1 MTKNTLYSLSSKA
14 VAAICYFT
22 LDILVSRTLG
32 YEGYNEWSFYFAVTT
47 ILIWLARF
55 GIDAS
60 TRVHIARS
68 AETPDKQT
76 HYFISGIKIQLFVS
90 FISCLLLFFLAP
102 LLTKAIDRQH
112 AYKNLSLLLMIGSVH
127 ISAYALLS
135 TFKESYIG
143 FLEFKKVLQIT
154 IAEFTFYLLFS
165 IVGMHLGN
173 LIGLTIGYSLSLCI
187 TVLLCFIS
195 EKSLLNPQKVKTAY
209 PKEQKKILQYA
220 FSLFFVNIG
229 GLVLTEMDSLF
240 LGIYSSNEV
249 GIYTVAKNLVAKAT
263 HIPLAICISSIPA
276 YAVITHSNYKEK
288 LNGYLKLIIKYI
300 CLIITII
307 FLFAAFGKTAILF
320 LYGEEYRVSVN
331 ILYLLLP
338 YFAMYSLTTF
348 ISSFLSYQK
357 RGHDL
362 VIAHTIMIFSNFILN
377 FLLIP
382 IQGAKGA
389 ALATDLS
396 ILIFLLFMIN
406 CNIRCFKKLKNS

>member
-1 MTKNTLYSLSSKA
+1 MNKNTLYSLSAKA
-14 VAAICYFT
+14 IAAICYFT
-22 LDILVSRTLG
+22 LDILISRALG
-32 YEGYNEWSFYFAVTT
+32 YEGYNEWSFYFAITT
-47 ILIWLARF
+47 ILIWFARF
-55 GIDAS
+55 GIDSS
-60 TRVHIARS
+60 TRIHIARS
-68 AETPDKQT
+68 TESTDKQVR
-76 HYFISGIKIQLFVS
+76 YFISGIKIQLIVS
-90 FISCLLLFFLAP
+90 FTFFLMLFFFAP
-102 LLTKAIDRQH
+102 LLAKAVDQQRT
-112 AYKNLSLLLMIGSVH
+112 YKNLSLLLTIGSVH

-135 TFKESYIG
+135 VFKESSVG
-143 FLEFKKVLQIT
+143 FLEFKRLLQIT
-154 IAEFTFYLLFS
+154 TIEYIFYLLFS
-165 IVGMHLGN
+165 VIGMHLG
-173 LIGLTIGYSLSLCI
+173 GLTGLAIGYSLSLCI

-195 EKSLLNPQKVKTAY
+195 KKNLLNPIKLKAPY
-209 PKEQKKILQYA
+209 LKERKKIQQYA

-276 YAVITHSNYKEK
+276 YAVITHSNYQEK

-300 CLIITII
+300 CLIITIV
-307 FLFAAFGKTAILF
+307 FLFAAFGKTAILL
-320 LYGEEYRVSVN
+320 LYGEEYLISVN

-362 VIAHTIMIFSNFILN
+362 VIAHTIMIFSNLILN